1 MPVESQ
7 TDFSGGL
14 NDRYPSHKIGANQC
28 AALSN
33 ADLSFGDLRGEYSP
47 GTGGQADY
55 YYEKAD
61 TWVSAAGFTETV
73 PISTFTGDTGT
84 GPSVAATA
92 VNASA
97 NYYSVME
104 IGDYE
109 TVTLGTDV
117 TVGLY
122 EVTQGV
128 HGASSFVEYN
138 EDLYVARD
146 EFTVPGS
153 WDHESNTN
161 RLTIISHSDQGLLG
175 QAYKM
180 QAGDKLTAA
189 NLPADVYVTRVNSAA
204 NHVYINRDVTA
215 SSVETTVDGSDYN
228 EVITVSPIISKF
240 LDGDTASS
248 YRVSAQKPEPT
259 ITFSNRG
266 DTSLTG
272 TNDFRILG
280 HSKAWFSSNFVVP
293 FQYGL
298 AHFDETGYESAMSDL
313 TDSSLSSTYFDTA
326 SNSIPMYISFGE
338 EPGGDGGDYAKLTV
352 TDLAYSSAKTTGGR
366 FALYRVGGS
375 SAFIKRLDNLFI
387 DEDLTVA
394 ASGTGSAD
402 LVVAIGS
409 AKSDFQYRIAWYN
422 YRIGTCAKYSY
433 SNGTYNVDAT
443 HTGTTDWL
451 SGSTSYS
458 KTLTSVADGGG
469 TTGDHYT
476 DLVIYMKIPGEIT
489 EREYVCRGL
498 TVDDNDVDNDEAHY
512 YVDFQSS
519 DSLIDIQPIEADNE
533 PPKSSKYLIES
544 GNIFYAAVN
553 TRLYASDYGNPNSY
567 RTGAFVDFDQK
578 ITGMS
583 SIGSELVVFTEYGV
597 YRVFGRDPFGLK
609 KVRVPT
615 TEGVPDGGNKT
626 IVKFQGGI
634 MFASHQGICFYNGKS
649 VERLTH
655 NILGS
660 FSYPN
665 ATKANNA
672 GGIYNDVYYLLGSS
686 GTGYKVDLKGS
697 PLKVINT
704 TFNAS
709 RLYYRGADNTLYAD
723 TGRPGYATGDR
734 TSFGVT
740 TRKFTAGDINYE
752 KVFKSVRLTGDSFN
766 GTVNVLVD
774 GTQTDTFAVG
784 GVVADFDR
792 TFYLT
797 QPRQGNGLQVQL
809 VTAVG
814 NVHRINV
821 DYEIAANMTEKL
833 YETVQ
838 LQYTGTP
845 SVTVSLDGNDV
856 IGDTPTTLSSPTGA
870 VGEAVLYFPEM
881 TTGLLPHIKET
892 TAEASGRILSYQYK
906 TSDV

>member
-47 GTGGQADY
+47 STGGQADY
-55 YYEKAD
+55 YYEKAN

-73 PISTFTGDTGT
+73 PISTFTEDTSGS
-84 GPSVAATA
+84 GGSVTATA

-117 TVGLY
+117 TVGLF

-146 EFTVPGS
+146 EFTVTGTWSDGS
-153 WDHESNTN
+153 YTN
-161 RLTIISHSDQGLLG
+161 RLTIQTSGGIGE
-175 QAYKM
+175 AYKL
-180 QAGDKLTAA
+180 QVGDELSAT
-189 NLPADVYVTRVNSAA
+189 NLPTDVYVTRVDSANKHA
-204 NHVYINRDVTA
+204 YINRDVTA
-215 SSVETTVDGSDYN
+215 SATNGTV
-228 EVITVSPIISKF
+228 TVSPIISKF

-259 ITFSNRG
+259 ITF
-266 DTSLTG
+266 TQATAAYAG
-272 TNDFRILG
+272 TQTDRDEG

-313 TDSSLSSTYFDTA
+313 TDSSLSSTYFDT
-326 SNSIPMYISFGE
+326 SKNGVPMYISFGE
-338 EPGGDGGDYAKLTV
+338 EPGGDSGDYVKLTV
-352 TDLAYSSAKTTGGR
+352 TDLSYSSAKTTGGR

-394 ASGTGSAD
+394 VSDTAD
-402 LVVAIGS
+402 ANLDISIGS
-409 AKSDFQYRIAWYN
+409 AQPDFQYRVAWYCYN
-422 YRIGTCAKYSY
+422 TDASAKYAY
-433 SNGTYNVDAT
+433 TNGTYNVDAT
-443 HTGTTDWL
+443 HTGKTDWL
-451 SGSTSYS
+451 SGKSAYTGSD
-458 KTLTSVADGGG
+458 KITLTSSASGTGGAD
-469 TTGDHYT
+469 DHYV
-476 DLVIYMKIPGEIT
+476 DLVVQMKIPDELVK
-489 EREYVCRGL
+489 REYVCRGL
-498 TVDDNDVDNDEAHY
+498 TVDNADVANEATYY

-655 NILGS
+655 NIIGS

-709 RLYYRGADNTLYAD
+709 KLYYRGADNTLYAD

-740 TRKFTAGDINYE
+740 TRKFTGGDINYE

-881 TTGLLPHIKET
+881 TTGLLPHVKET